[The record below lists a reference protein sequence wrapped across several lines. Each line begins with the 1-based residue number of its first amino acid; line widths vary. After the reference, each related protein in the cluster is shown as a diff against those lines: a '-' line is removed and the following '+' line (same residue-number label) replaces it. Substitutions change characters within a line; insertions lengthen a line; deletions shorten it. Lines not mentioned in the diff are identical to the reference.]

1 MKKKLATNA
10 LSVLVILILALP
22 SAVFWVL
29 RGAYWIAEKSVAAIE
44 RLRARLDLS
53 DVAEAKWITKL
64 GDWLIGKL
72 D

>member
-1 MKKKLATNA
+1 MKKLATNA

-44 RLRARLDLS
+44 RLRARLNLS

>member
-1 MKKKLATNA
+1 MKKLAANA

-44 RLRARLDLS
+44 RLRARLNLS

>member
-1 MKKKLATNA
+1 MKKLATNA

-44 RLRARLDLS
+44 RLRARLNLS
-53 DVAEAKWITKL
+53 DVAEAKWVTKL

>member
-1 MKKKLATNA
+1 MKKLATNA

-29 RGAYWIAEKSVAAIE
+29 RGAYWIAEKSVTAIE
-44 RLRARLDLS
+44 RLRARLNLS

-64 GDWLIGKL
+64 GDLLIGKL

>member
-1 MKKKLATNA
+1 MKKLATNA

-44 RLRARLDLS
+44 RLRARLNLS

-64 GDWLIGKL
+64 GDWLFGKL

>member
-1 MKKKLATNA
+1 MKKLATNA

-44 RLRARLDLS
+44 RLRARLNLS
-53 DVAEAKWITKL
+53 DVAEAKWITKI

>member
-1 MKKKLATNA
+1 MKKLATNA

-44 RLRARLDLS
+44 RLRARLNLS

-64 GDWLIGKL
+64 GDWVIGKL

>member
-1 MKKKLATNA
+1 MKKLATNA
-10 LSVLVILILALP
+10 LGVLVILILALP

-44 RLRARLDLS
+44 RLRARLNLS

>member
-1 MKKKLATNA
+1 MKKLATNA

-44 RLRARLDLS
+44 RLRARLNLS

-64 GDWLIGKL
+64 SDWLIG
-72 D
+72 